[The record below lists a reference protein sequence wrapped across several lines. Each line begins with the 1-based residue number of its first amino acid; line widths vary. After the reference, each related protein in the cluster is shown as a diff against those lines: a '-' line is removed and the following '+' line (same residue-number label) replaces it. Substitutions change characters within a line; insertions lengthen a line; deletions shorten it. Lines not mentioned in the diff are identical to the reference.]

1 MAFEL
6 NKVLLARIFRRL
18 NQIFGLFLILAL
30 MFISLCYMILAIS
43 VNSGRISHLQR
54 LEGKIQA
61 IAGQISRD
69 PQSTEVKSLQEQLVK
84 NNNERD
90 SNLGEV
96 EYGNN
101 EFWGL
106 PFLQCAIPTSANC
119 FHKNASETNNLFLAL
134 ASGVMGA
141 CLYLLL
147 GIYRQFSPD
156 VSSGDDAYSLLAITT
171 FLPMGM
177 MVGLATLFAIRGTKG
192 ALLAPVAD
200 VVQLENP
207 YGIAFVTTLAAF
219 ASVRI
224 LTLAAGLVDSIPN
237 LWKAK

>member
-1 MAFEL
+1 MTVDNNATPAAPVVRKGYQAVGL
-6 NKVLLARIFRRL
+6 ML
-18 NQIFGLFLILAL
+18 IFGL
-30 MFISLCYMILAIS
+30 MFVSLCYIILAIS

-54 LEGKIQA
+54 IDGKIQE

-84 NNNERD
+84 YNNERD
-90 SNLGEV
+90 SDLGEV
-96 EYGNN
+96 EYGNYQ
-101 EFWGL
+101 FWGT
-106 PFLQCAIPTSANC
+106 PFLTCAVPLNANC

-134 ASGVMGA
+134 AGGVMGA

-147 GIYRQFSPD
+147 GIYRQLSPD
-156 VSSGDDAYSLLAITT
+156 IPSSNEGLSLLAIIT

-192 ALLAPVAD
+192 VFLAPIAD

-219 ASVRI
+219 ASIRV

>member
-1 MAFEL
+1 
-6 NKVLLARIFRRL
+6 
-18 NQIFGLFLILAL
+18 
-30 MFISLCYMILAIS
+30 MILAIS

-54 LEGKIQA
+54 IEGKIQA
-61 IAGQISRD
+61 IASQISRD

-90 SNLGEV
+90 SDLGEV

-101 EFWGL
+101 EFWGMSFLKCAL
-106 PFLQCAIPTSANC
+106 PMNADC

-147 GIYRQFSPD
+147 GIYRQFSD
-156 VSSGDDAYSLLAITT
+156 VPSGKDTYSLLAITT

-177 MVGLATLFAIRGTKG
+177 MVGLATLFAVRGTKG

>member
-1 MAFEL
+1 MTVDKATPAAPVVRKVYQAFGL
-6 NKVLLARIFRRL
+6 ML
-18 NQIFGLFLILAL
+18 IFGL
-30 MFISLCYMILAIS
+30 MYVSLCYIILSIS

-54 LEGKIQA
+54 IDGKIQE

-69 PQSTEVKSLQEQLVK
+69 PQATEVKSLQEQLVK
-84 NNNERD
+84 YNNARD
-90 SNLGEV
+90 SGLAEV
-96 EYGNN
+96 EDGND
-101 EFWGL
+101 EFRGSAS
-106 PFLQCAIPTSANC
+106 FLTCAVPHNAGC
-119 FHKNASETNNLFLAL
+119 FLKNASETNNLFLAL
-134 ASGVMGA
+134 AGGVMGA

-147 GIYRQFSPD
+147 GIYRQLSPD
-156 VSSGDDAYSLLAITT
+156 ISSGNEGFSVLAIIT

-192 ALLAPVAD
+192 VFLAPIAD

-219 ASVRI
+219 ASIRV